1 MCTDIWKPSLIAS
14 AFFIGWS
21 STLLWVP
28 RLADIYG
35 RRRIFAYGQ
44 VISAVLYTIIML
56 SDSLNVIIAVSF
68 LSGMLNSV
76 RVNIGYVF
84 MIELMPKSSQA
95 KITTTWNIFE
105 GSIYVLATFY
115 FWQVSKNWLYFVAIG
130 YGLSIYSA
138 ITVWS
143 LPESPRYLVETQR
156 LDEARESLLLIAR
169 INRRELTWDLSLFKK
184 SDKP

>member
-1 MCTDIWKPSLIAS
+1 M
-14 AFFIGWS
+14 
-21 STLLWVP
+21 
-28 RLADIYG
+28 
-35 RRRIFAYGQ
+35 
-44 VISAVLYTIIML
+44 LYTIIML

-143 LPESPRYLVETQR
+143 LPESPRYLVET
-156 LDEARESLLLIAR
+156 
-169 INRRELTWDLSLFKK
+169 
-184 SDKP
+184 